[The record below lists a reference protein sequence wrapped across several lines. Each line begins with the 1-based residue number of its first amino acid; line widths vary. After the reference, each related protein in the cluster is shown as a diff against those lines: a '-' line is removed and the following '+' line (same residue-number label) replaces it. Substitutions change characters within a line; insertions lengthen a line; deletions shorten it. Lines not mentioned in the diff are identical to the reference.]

1 MSYQNLI
8 NAIARSELAGETFK
22 YVASNS
28 SDSTTVNGTQ
38 FFTLA
43 YRINERLQALI
54 PQLRGDDGV
63 SITDVYNDGN
73 SIIITYSDS
82 TETRFD
88 DIYPENPVEILNYY
102 VDVNGDLVQET
113 SDGNNIV
120 GNVLPDEARGI
131 TDAEILEN
139 GDIRFTFTDNST
151 TDVGNISEFGE
162 PPISNTEIFNNNLL
176 VTFSNDNTKNVG
188 MVQGEKGL
196 SAPEFVNIEQVRTG
210 ETTVFF
216 DFTMA
221 DGKTFRAGPAKV
233 ESRVA
238 VPEDSLKLSYG
249 ADDVTSELILYP
261 PGVPAINLGFMDGV
275 DGIDANDGIS
285 IDSARIS
292 DNGENIFIKLKISL
306 FQIRTIKLYT

>member
-151 TDVGNISEFGE
+151 TDVGIYL
-162 PPISNTEIFNNNLL
+162 NLVSHL
-176 VTFSNDNTKNVG
+176 F
-188 MVQGEKGL
+188 
-196 SAPEFVNIEQVRTG
+196 
-210 ETTVFF
+210 
-216 DFTMA
+216 
-221 DGKTFRAGPAKV
+221 
-233 ESRVA
+233 
-238 VPEDSLKLSYG
+238 
-249 ADDVTSELILYP
+249 LILKFLIIIY
-261 PGVPAINLGFMDGV
+261 
-275 DGIDANDGIS
+275 
-285 IDSARIS
+285 
-292 DNGENIFIKLKISL
+292 
-306 FQIRTIKLYT
+306 